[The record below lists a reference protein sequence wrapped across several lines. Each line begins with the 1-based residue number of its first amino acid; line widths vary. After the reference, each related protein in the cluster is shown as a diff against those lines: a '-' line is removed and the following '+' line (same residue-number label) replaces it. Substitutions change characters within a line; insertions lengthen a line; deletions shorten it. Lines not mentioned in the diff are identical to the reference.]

1 MNTIRARY
9 EVGIE
14 DTSLEHFRLWSDAS
28 MRASAISGYV
38 YDRMA
43 RVGKPQLWQVVNGDL
58 IVQSVRLPNKA
69 CTRQETVAAESDSL
83 SNPAVSC
90 G

>member
-14 DTSLEHFRLWSDAS
+14 DESQEHFRLWNDAS
-28 MRASAISGYV
+28 TRAVAIGGYV

-43 RVGKPQLWQVVNGDL
+43 RIGKPQLWQAVNGDL
-58 IVQSVRLPNKA
+58 IVRLVKLPNKA
-69 CTRQETVAAESDSL
+69 CRRQE
-83 SNPAVSC
+83 PAVESESQVACGSC
-90 G
+90 A

>member
-28 MRASAISGYV
+28 MHASAIGGYV

-43 RVGKPQLWQVVNGDL
+43 RIGKPQLWQVVNGDL
-58 IVQSVRLPNKA
+58 IVQSVRLPNTA
-69 CTRQETVAAESDSL
+69 CTGLAETSAKL
-83 SNPAVSC
+83 SNLA
-90 G
+90 